1 MINSIPM
8 SVMQNNSIPNIQL
21 QYPIYPLEILSISSA
36 IYGRRK
42 AISTA
47 SRIYGYTTYK
57 VRNGR
62 FVFNSDKRKRRLA
75 AGYKAKLKT
84 KAITP
89 RSIRRMGFRDTEY
102 EDE

>member
-36 IYGRRK
+36 IYGRGK

-47 SRIYGYTTYK
+47 RRIHGYTTYK
-57 VRNGR
+57 VRNGKWSL
-62 FVFNSDKRKRRLA
+62 NGGRRILA

-84 KAITP
+84 RAITP
-89 RSIRRMGFRDTEY
+89 RRIRCIGFRDTEY

>member
-1 MINSIPM
+1 M
-8 SVMQNNSIPNIQL
+8 

-57 VRNGR
+57 VRNSRLCLNGG
-62 FVFNSDKRKRRLA
+62 KRRLA

-89 RSIRRMGFRDTEY
+89 RRIRSIGFRDTEY

>member
-1 MINSIPM
+1 MANSIPM

-21 QYPIYPLEILSISSA
+21 QYPIYPLEILSISSD
-36 IYGRRK
+36 IHGLRK
-42 AISTA
+42 GMSTA
-47 SRIYGYTTYK
+47 RFIHGITYK
-57 VRNGR
+57 VSNGR
-62 FVFNSDKRKRRLA
+62 WCLNGGKRRLA

-89 RSIRRMGFRDTEY
+89 RRIRSIGFRDTEY